1 MPSGGYRPNAGR
13 PKGSKGVKKKAGK
26 KPAKKNTPPVPA
38 DIAAEA
44 EALNLTPLEYLLKVM
59 NDPLADKT
67 RRDRSAA
74 VAAPFVHTRPGIG
87 NVKDTR
93 KDKAKAAGHGKFKSG
108 APPLK
113 VVGK

>member
-13 PKGSKGVKKKAGK
+13 PKGSKGVKKK
-26 KPAKKNTPPVPA
+26 PAKKRAKKKTPPVPA

-44 EALNLTPLEYLLKVM
+44 EALNLTPLEYLLQVM
-59 NDPLADKT
+59 NDPDAKDE

-93 KDKAKAAGHGKFKSG
+93 KDKAKAAGHGKFASG
-108 APPLK
+108 PPPLK
-113 VVGK
+113 AVK